1 MTERNQTAE
10 TISDSRISDRIS
22 TAANRNTPD
31 SIFLTAEQAF
41 SLIQEFG
48 SPLYIYDEQIL
59 RKHCRE
65 ITHLLPHHRY
75 IPHYSTKANSNL
87 SLLRIIREEG
97 FHVDAMS
104 AGEIILEEAAGFQP
118 SEIFMVTNNI
128 SDNEMRFAVDR
139 GILMSADSL
148 EQLDRYGRLNP
159 GKEIAVRLNPGI
171 GTGHSDKV
179 ITGGSCK
186 FGIEYKKIPQIKEIA
201 AKHRLRIV
209 GLNQHVGS
217 LFLDGTV
224 FLASCDRLLQSA
236 RTDFPELRF
245 LDFGGGFGVPYH
257 GEHRLDLARLS
268 AELGKRLDA
277 FLKDYDNS
285 AILFF
290 TEAGR
295 YPVAECGMLLGTVTC
310 RKEVSGVKYIG
321 TDLGF
326 NTLIRPVLY
335 NAYHELT
342 VYKKDDMKTF
352 GKGRSFENS
361 VPQTGWSARQDEDS
375 AQKLNPSAE
384 QVCVVGNICESGDI
398 LAKDRLL
405 PSVEYGDLIGV
416 MNAGAYGYSMASN
429 YNSRQRPAEV
439 LLCADG
445 STRLIRRRD
454 TFEDLLRGQIAAKM
468 PQDEML

>member
-1 MTERNQTAE
+1 MQMAAQTLEQTAAQTTE
-10 TISDSRISDRIS
+10 KPAARAQAAPQTAVEATAQTSKASPDFTPDRIS
-22 TAANRNTPD
+22 
-31 SIFLTAEQAF
+31 LTAKQAF
-41 SLIQEFG
+41 SLIRDYG
-48 SPLYIYDEQIL
+48 SPLYIYDEQVL

-65 ITHLLPHHRY
+65 IKNLLPQHRY
-75 IPHYSTKANSNL
+75 VSFYSAKANS
-87 SLLRIIREEG
+87 SIALLRIIREEG

-104 AGEIILEEAAGFQP
+104 AGEILLEEAAGFQP

-128 SDNEMRFAVDR
+128 SDDEILFAIDH

-159 GKEIAVRLNPGI
+159 GGEIAVRLNPGI
-171 GTGHSDKV
+171 GAGHSDKV
-179 ITGGSCK
+179 VTGGNCK
-186 FGIEYKKIPQIKEIA
+186 FGIEYDKIPLIKETA

-217 LFLDGTV
+217 LFLDSTV
-224 FLASCDRLLQSA
+224 FLAACDRLLQA
-236 RTDFPELRF
+236 ACTDFPKLRF

-257 GEHRLDLARLS
+257 NEQRLDLAALS
-268 AELGKRLDA
+268 AELSKRLDA
-277 FLKDYDNS
+277 FLQDYGSPDTI
-285 AILFF
+285 AFY

-310 RKEVSGVKYIG
+310 RKEVCGTKYVG

-326 NTLIRPVLY
+326 NALIRPVLY

-342 VYKKDDMKTF
+342 VYKKDCQKTE
-352 GKGRSFENS
+352 GNS
-361 VPQTGWSARQDEDS
+361 
-375 AQKLNPSAE
+375 SAE
-384 QVCVVGNICESGDI
+384 TVQVVGNICESGDI

-405 PSVEYGDLIGV
+405 PPVEYGDLIGV

-429 YNSRQRPAEV
+429 YNSRLRPAEV

-454 TFEDLLRGQIAAKM
+454 TFEDLIRQQALSEIR
-468 PQDEML
+468 